1 MWHDDDLRVGVKG
14 VDRGLETS
22 KRLFRQRRKPLHG
35 FTLIELLVV
44 VSIIAVLIAI
54 LLPALGSAR
63 RSARSV
69 ICMNQLRQIGQATQ
83 LYANEHKGRLPRS
96 THSYLAH
103 GVKPW
108 GYALSPY
115 LGHGETTGIEP
126 GWDTLFNGVYRCPE
140 DDRRDA
146 WSYGKN
152 VWFELSAGETGEIE
166 GNAQGPTYPHLSDV
180 KRPTATILY
189 AELDSGSMAD
199 HIMAHF
205 WYLGGSPEVDTDRH
219 GDTSQYGYVDGHVVS
234 QRFEDTFLQPDLDRW
249 HPGRAR

>member
-1 MWHDDDLRVGVKG
+1 M
-14 VDRGLETS
+14 
-22 KRLFRQRRKPLHG
+22 LHRA

-44 VSIIAVLIAI
+44 ISIIALLIAV
-54 LLPALGSAR
+54 LLPVLGAAR
-63 RSARSV
+63 RSSQSV
-69 ICMNQLRQIGQATQ
+69 SCLSQLRQVGQVTQ
-83 LYANEHKGRLPRS
+83 VYADEHKDALPRS

-115 LGHGETTGIEP
+115 LGHGTTTGTDP
-126 GWDTLFNGVYRCPE
+126 QWDSLFNGLYRCPADE
-140 DDRRDA
+140 RRDV

-152 VWFELSAGETGEIE
+152 AWFELTPGETGEIE
-166 GNAQGPTYPHLSDV
+166 GTTNGPTYPRLSDV
-180 KRPTATILY
+180 PRPTATLLY

-219 GDTSQYGYVDGHVVS
+219 GETSNYVFVDGHAQS
-234 QRFEDTFLQPDLDRW
+234 MIFEDTFQLNDLDLW

>member
-1 MWHDDDLRVGVKG
+1 MITELHALP
-14 VDRGLETS
+14 
-22 KRLFRQRRKPLHG
+22 RRA

-44 VSIIAVLIAI
+44 ISIIALLIAL

-69 ICMNQLRQIGQATQ
+69 TCMNQLKQIGLATH
-83 LYANEHKGRLPRS
+83 LYAEEHKQMLPRS

-115 LGHGETTGIEP
+115 LGHASYDGSEP
-126 GWDTLFNGVYRCPE
+126 GWDSLFNGLYRCPE
-140 DDRRDA
+140 DERRDA

-152 VWFELSAGETGEIE
+152 AWFELSAGETREIE
-166 GNAQGPTYPHLSDV
+166 GSAQGKTYPLLSDV
-180 KRPTATILY
+180 PRPTATVLY

-205 WYLGGSPEVDTDRH
+205 WYLGGQPEVDTDRH
-219 GDTSQYGYVDGHVVS
+219 EPTSNYAFVDGHVDAML
-234 QRFEDTFLQPDLDRW
+234 FENTFQQPDLDRW

>member
-1 MWHDDDLRVGVKG
+1 MLR
-14 VDRGLETS
+14 RA
-22 KRLFRQRRKPLHG
+22 FA

-44 VSIIAVLIAI
+44 ISIIAVLLAL
-54 LLPALGSAR
+54 LLPALGAGR
-63 RSARSV
+63 RSAQSV
-69 ICMNQLRQIGQATQ
+69 ACLSQLRQIGLATQ
-83 LYANEHKGRLPRS
+83 MYADEHKQALPRS

-108 GYALSPY
+108 GYALGPY
-115 LGHGETTGIEP
+115 LGRNGASKP
-126 GWDTLFNGVYRCPE
+126 GPAFDSLFDGLYRCPSDE
-140 DDRRDA
+140 RRKE

-152 VWFELSAGETGEIE
+152 AWFELSAGETGEIE
-166 GNAQGPTYPHLSDV
+166 GTAKGPTYPRVCDV
-180 KRPTATILY
+180 PRPTTTILY

-219 GDTSQYGYVDGHVVS
+219 GSTSNDGFVDGHAES
-234 QRFEDTFLQPDLDRW
+234 IQFEDTFKQPDLDLW